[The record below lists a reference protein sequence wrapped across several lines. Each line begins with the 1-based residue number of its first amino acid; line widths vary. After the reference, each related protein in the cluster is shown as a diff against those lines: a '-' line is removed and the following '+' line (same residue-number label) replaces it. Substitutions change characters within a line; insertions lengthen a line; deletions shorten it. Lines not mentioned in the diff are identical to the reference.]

1 MAYQSAKKSFSRDEI
16 AEILKKNTELYK
28 DDPNFPN
35 YLADLAIYLVE
46 FAFQRDEDNP
56 ALQENKLDI
65 VTATAPKVFKIFR
78 TFGSGDTGK
87 ICPFCG
93 APNPSSAN
101 RCDQCGQLL

>member
-1 MAYQSAKKSFSRDEI
+1 MAYQSAKKSFTRDEI

-35 YLADLAIYLVE
+35 YIADLAIYLVE
-46 FAFQRDEDNP
+46 FAYQKDEETSG
-56 ALQENKLDI
+56 LQDNKLDI
-65 VTATAPKVFKIFR
+65 VTAQAPKVFKIFR
-78 TFGSGDTGK
+78 TFRSGDTGK

-93 APNPSSAN
+93 APNVAIAT